1 MRDEQKQ
8 ALAERIAS
16 ILQKE
21 PGVGGGEQI
30 WRAIDEIGKRLDA
43 IESSMTAASPAEALV
58 SQHPSLETYAIPA
71 PDTGEE
77 KSCSFEPHNPV
88 CDHCSMCSSRGF

>member
-8 ALAERIAS
+8 ALAERIAAM
-16 ILQKE
+16 LQKD
-21 PGVGGGEQI
+21 PGVDGGEQV
-30 WRAIDEIGKRLDA
+30 WKAIDEIGKRLDA
-43 IESSMTAASPAEALV
+43 IESSLNAASSAEPQALR
-58 SQHPSLETYAIPA
+58 HPSLETHAVPGPA
-71 PDTGEE
+71 TGEE